1 MKKQE
6 KKYPCNGPRMDVQR
20 DYYNGKISV
29 AKFLAHCQAKTGVL
43 QPAISPLAKDPYK

>member
-1 MKKQE
+1 MKKQS

-29 AKFLAHCQAKTGVL
+29 EKFLAHCQARTNVR
-43 QPAISPLAKDPYK
+43 QPLIDPTAKDPFK